1 MKVYG
6 NVNLSE
12 GSEFNNLT
20 VARGPAF
27 PSSPNAG
34 EIFYHDVLGLTFHDG
49 VKWNAISTDVH
60 VFNDSFT
67 TQLSGDVIIKII
79 PSVNF
84 KPSSTQLYIG
94 GVRQKLGIDYQEHD
108 GYLQLNYELTATEI
122 ETGVNVVLDF
132 VKSNI
137 PN

>member
-12 GSEFNNLT
+12 GSEFKNLT

-27 PSSPNAG
+27 PSSPNSG
-34 EIFYHDVLGLTFHDG
+34 EIFYHDVLGLTFHG
-49 VKWNAISTDVH
+49 GTKWNAISTDVH
-60 VFNDSFT
+60 VFNDSYST
-67 TQLSGDVIIKII
+67 ETSGSIIVKII

-84 KPSSTQLYIG
+84 KTSSTQLYIG
-94 GVRQKLGIDYQEHD
+94 GVRQKLGVDYQEKD
-108 GYLQLNYELTATEI
+108 GYLQLNYELSVGEVASGI
-122 ETGVNVVLDF
+122 NIVLDF
-132 VKSNI
+132 IKSNI